1 MRSAMAFGEFPGC
14 EQGIGLL
21 QRSLQR
27 GRLGHAYLFTGHDL
41 AGLEALART
50 LAEQI
55 DGRFE
60 LDSDNGCKVWVRFRL

>member
-1 MRSAMAFGEFPGC
+1 MCLGVTDNGV
-14 EQGIGLL
+14 GL
-21 QRSLQR
+21 QTGQIAST
-27 GRLGHAYLFTGHDL
+27 GGGGLGL
-41 AGLEALART
+41 ALART